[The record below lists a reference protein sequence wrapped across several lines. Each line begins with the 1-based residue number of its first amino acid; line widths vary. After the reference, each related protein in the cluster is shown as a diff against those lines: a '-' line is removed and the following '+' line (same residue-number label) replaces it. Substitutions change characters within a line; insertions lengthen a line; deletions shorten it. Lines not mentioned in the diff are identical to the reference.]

1 MLYGF
6 GCDHAGFDLK
16 PVLTAELLAAGHEVV
31 DVGTDSAERTDFT
44 LYANK
49 VAQGVSEGAMD
60 MGVLV
65 CGTGLGMSLAAN
77 RYPGIRAVSLSDAFS
92 ARMARRH
99 NDANIL
105 CLGARVLGAGA
116 AVEVLRAWLAEEFEG
131 GRYALR
137 LEMMR
142 GGYSRQT
149 RKARQTG

>member
-1 MLYGF
+1 MRYGF
-6 GCDHAGFDLK
+6 GCDHSGFDLK
-16 PVLTAELLAAGHEVV
+16 AVLIAELVAAGHEVA
-31 DVGTDSAERTDFT
+31 DMGAHSTERTDFT

-49 VAQGVSEGAMD
+49 VAQAVSVGEVD

-65 CGTGLGMSLAAN
+65 CGTGLGMAVAAS
-77 RYPGIRAVSLSDAFS
+77 RYQGIRAVSLSDCFS

-99 NDANIL
+99 TDANIL

-116 AVEVLRAWLAEEFEG
+116 AVEVLRAWLAEGFEG

-142 GGYSRQT
+142 GGYKGVT
-149 RKARQTG
+149 RE